1 MRADGILI
9 ALLVTRNYEATIMML
24 NIKLLTASAVGA
36 AGALKLWTQPGG
48 WGIILNVIG
57 ALLLSWII
65 FVTVLYLTASRLR
78 REPEEARKR
87 KPAQMPS
94 RAHVRYDRSG
104 LTRISR

>member
-1 MRADGILI
+1 
-9 ALLVTRNYEATIMML
+9 MML

-36 AGALKLWTQPGG
+36 AGALKLWNEPGG

-78 REPEEARKR
+78 REPGETRKHR
-87 KPAQMPS
+87 TVRIPS
-94 RAHVRYDRSG
+94 RAHVRYERSG
-104 LTRISR
+104 FTRISR

>member
-1 MRADGILI
+1 
-9 ALLVTRNYEATIMML
+9 MML

-36 AGALKLWTQPGG
+36 AGALKLWNEPGG

-78 REPEEARKR
+78 REPGETRKHR
-87 KPAQMPS
+87 TVRIPS

-104 LTRISR
+104 FTRISR

>member
-1 MRADGILI
+1 
-9 ALLVTRNYEATIMML
+9 MML

-48 WGIILNVIG
+48 WGIILNVVG
-57 ALLLSWII
+57 ALLVSWII

-78 REPEEARKR
+78 REPDEGRKR
-87 KPAQMPS
+87 KPAQIPS
-94 RAHVRYDRSG
+94 GAHVRYDRSG

>member
-1 MRADGILI
+1 
-9 ALLVTRNYEATIMML
+9 MML

-36 AGALKLWTQPGG
+36 AGALKLWTEPGG

-65 FVTVLYLTASRLR
+65 FVAVLYLTASRLR
-78 REPEEARKR
+78 RDPQETRKQ
-87 KPAQMPS
+87 KIAHMPA
-94 RAHVRYDRSG
+94 RAHVPYDRSG